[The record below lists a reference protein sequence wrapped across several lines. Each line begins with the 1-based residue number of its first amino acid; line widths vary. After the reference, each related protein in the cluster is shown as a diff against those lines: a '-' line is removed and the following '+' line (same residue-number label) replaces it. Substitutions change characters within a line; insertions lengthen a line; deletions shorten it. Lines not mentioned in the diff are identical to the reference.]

1 MSANEKAISK
11 DTLDIYL
18 KELGKQEWGLTEKV
32 DDTDESEEL
41 DLTDLTLS
49 YGGRS

>member
-18 KELGKQEWGLTEKV
+18 KELGKQLRKELGNNSKV
-32 DDTDESEEL
+32 EL
-41 DLTDLTLS
+41 I
-49 YGGRS
+49 